1 MKVMIG
7 ALKRPF
13 RRVNRGFV
21 TLRIAP
27 AAPKVSDNLDGSLT
41 WVATLRWVKGVTWL
55 LVMLTVV
62 WDLAVTFGPHFG
74 LAW

>member
-13 RRVNRGFV
+13 RRTSRGFV
-21 TLRIAP
+21 TLRVAP
-27 AAPKVSDNLDGSLT
+27 AGTNVGDNPDGSLT
-41 WVATLRWVKGVTWL
+41 WVTSLRWVKGIMWL
-55 LVMLTVV
+55 LAMLTVV

-74 LAW
+74 LAR